1 MWKNVTRKNCAKL
14 LIAKFAKDFNSTK
27 KIRKTEKTKA
37 RKKNVQNENKKFAKH
52 LKNTPKR
59 K

>member
-14 LIAKFAKDFNSTK
+14 LIAKFAKK
-27 KIRKTEKTKA
+27 YEKRKKTKNE
-37 RKKNVQNENKKFAKH
+37 KKNVQNENKKFAKH